1 MLKRSNSMINKMK
14 GANERLRYQLVR
26 VIVAILVIIT
36 CTASTVVAAADL
48 TTAYVFCDNELIK
61 VVSFSSLPEDILNK
75 ANVEIGEYDLVDL
88 SGYTHNDIDEDPIIY
103 VYRAKEVKITDGKH
117 DYFVKTAGTV
127 KNALEMAGIKL
138 SEGDSVNF
146 DLELYAF
153 GSMHIIVSRA
163 FGVTIT
169 ADGKTKSYNVSGGT
183 VSDALKKAGITL
195 GEDDEINVS
204 LDKKVKEGM
213 KIRIK
218 RVEYETRKE
227 TEKLSYNVK
236 TIKDSSMYS
245 DQTKVVKEG
254 KSGSKVVTYKDK
266 YVDGEL
272 VKSEVVKTKVKSEAV
287 DKVIKKGTKSRPVVK
302 VNGKK
307 TISEFSLPSD
317 VKLDKNGRP
326 TSYKKLITGKATAYC
341 SGTTCSTGVKVKPG
355 YVAVNPKQIPYGTKM
370 YIVSSDGKYVYGYA
384 IAADTGGFAY
394 NGSGTVVDLYMRTY
408 SECVNFGRRNV
419 EIYILD

>member
-1 MLKRSNSMINKMK
+1 MINKMK
-14 GANERLRYQLVR
+14 GVNDKLHYQLFR
-26 VIVAILVIIT
+26 VLIAILVVIA

-48 TTAYVFCDNELIK
+48 ITTYVFCDNDLIK
-61 VVSFSSLPEDILNK
+61 VVSFSAIPEDILNK

-88 SGYTHNDIDEDPIIY
+88 TGFTGNSEDSIIQ
-103 VYRAKEVKITDGKH
+103 VYRASEVTIMDGSKK
-117 DYFVKTAGTV
+117 YFVKTAGTV
-127 KNALEMAGIKL
+127 KDALEMAGVTL
-138 SEGDSVNF
+138 SEGDSLNF
-146 DLELYAF
+146 KEDRYVFE
-153 GSMHIIVSRA
+153 SMLIKISRA

-169 ADGKTKSYNVSGGT
+169 VDGKTKSYNTSKGT
-183 VSDALKKAGITL
+183 VAELLEEAGITL
-195 GEDDEINVS
+195 GKDGEINVK

-218 RVEYETRKE
+218 RVSYESRKE
-227 TEKLSYNVK
+227 TEKLSYKVK
-236 TIKDSSMYS
+236 TISDSSMYK

-254 KSGSKVVTYKDK
+254 KNGVKVVTYKDK

-272 VKSEVVKTKVKSEAV
+272 VRSEVVKTKVKSEAT

-307 TISEFSLPSD
+307 VISEFSLPSD
-317 VKLDKNGRP
+317 VKLDENGRP
-326 TSYKKLITGKATAYC
+326 TKYKKLITGKATAYC

-370 YIVSSDGKYVYGYA
+370 YIVSSDGKFVYGYA

-408 SECVNFGRRNV
+408 NECVSFGRRNV
-419 EIYILD
+419 EVYILD

>member
-1 MLKRSNSMINKMK
+1 MINKMK

-36 CTASTVVAAADL
+36 CTTTTVVAAADL
-48 TTAYVFCDNELIK
+48 TTAYVFCDNELTK

-88 SGYTHNDIDEDPIIY
+88 TGYTSESEELIIY
-103 VYRAKEVKITDGKH
+103 VYRAKEVTVVDGKH
-117 DYFVKTAGTV
+117 KYFVKTAGTV
-127 KNALEMAGIKL
+127 KNALELAGVTL
-138 SEGDSVNF
+138 SQGDSLNF
-146 DLELYAF
+146 DEDLYVF
-153 GSMHIIVSRA
+153 DSMVIEVSRA

-169 ADGKTKSYNVSGGT
+169 ADGKTKSYNVSEGT
-183 VSDALKKAGITL
+183 VADALEKAGITL
-195 GEDDEINVS
+195 GEDDEINVK

-227 TEKLSYNVK
+227 TEKLSYSVK
-236 TIKDSSMYS
+236 TVKDSSMYT

-254 KSGSKVVTYKDK
+254 KSGVKVVTYKDK

-272 VKSEVVKTKVKSEAV
+272 VRSEVVKTKVKSEAV

-326 TSYKKLITGKATAYC
+326 TNYKKLITGKATAYC

-419 EIYILD
+419 EIYILDD